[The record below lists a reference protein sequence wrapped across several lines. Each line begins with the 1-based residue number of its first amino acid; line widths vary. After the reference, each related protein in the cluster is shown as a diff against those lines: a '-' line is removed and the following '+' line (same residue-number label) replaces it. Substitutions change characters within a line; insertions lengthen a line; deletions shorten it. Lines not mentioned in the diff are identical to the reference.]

1 MATLR
6 LNERRVD
13 TLKPHKSAYDV
24 RDRELTGFGVR
35 VLPSGAKRYFIHSQH
50 HGRRVW
56 KIVGRAGAIGVDEA
70 RERARVMLASIR
82 NGTRRA
88 GRGSTRRRLRDQ
100 SPTRCSGD
108 TPATG
113 NSRPSRSTRIT
124 TATIFCRGSKDARSP
139 TSPPTTS
146 GAGSRRS
153 TIPRCRRTGR
163 PPSCR
168 SSCARPRSTATGRKE
183 QIRARASGDIG
194 ARGGSASCRQQ
205 KSADWARCW
214 RAMKPTTRR
223 LQRSYDCFSSPDA
236 ARAKSS
242 L

>member
-13 TLKPHKSAYDV
+13 TFKPRKSAYDV

-70 RERARVMLASIR
+70 RKRARVMLASIR
-82 NGTRRA
+82 NGTSEQAAAPQDTIFEIVGDEVFRRYA
-88 GRGSTRRRLRDQ
+88 R
-100 SPTRCSGD
+100 
-108 TPATG
+108 
-113 NSRPSRSTRIT
+113 NWKPSRSTRTT
-124 TATIFCRGSKDARSP
+124 TATIFCRGSKVALSP
-139 TSPPTTS
+139 TSPLTTS
-146 GAGSRRS
+146 NAGSRRS
-153 TIPRCRRTGR
+153 TILRCRRTGL

-183 QIRARASGDIG
+183 PIHARASGDIG
-194 ARGGSASCRQQ
+194 ARGGSASCREQ

-214 RAMKPTTRR
+214 LATKPVARR
-223 LQRSYDCFSSPDA
+223 LPRSYDCFSSPDA
-236 ARAKSS
+236 ARARSS